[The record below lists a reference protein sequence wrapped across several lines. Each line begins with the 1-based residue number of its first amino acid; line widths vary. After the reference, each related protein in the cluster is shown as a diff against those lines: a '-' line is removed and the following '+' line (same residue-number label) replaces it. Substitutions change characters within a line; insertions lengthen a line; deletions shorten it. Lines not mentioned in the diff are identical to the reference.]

1 MEFTEDQ
8 ILRYSRHILLP
19 EVGGDGQEKLLN
31 ARVVLVGAG
40 GLGSPVGYYLA
51 AAGVGTIGVIDN
63 DRVEI
68 SNLQRQIAHNTS
80 RIGVLKAD
88 SAKETYETLNPD
100 VKVVTHKERLTS
112 KNIMDI
118 IKDYDI
124 VVDGSDNF
132 PTRYLVNDACVM
144 LKKTLVSAAVFRF
157 EGQLMTIFPGEGPC
171 YRCLFEVPPPP
182 GMVPSCQ
189 EAGILGAVTGV
200 IGTMQATEVIKV
212 ILGIGQPL
220 KGKLLL
226 WNALDMSFRTVKVP
240 RNKECPVCGEH
251 PTITELIDYEQFCSM
266 RHYLLRIANCGLRI
280 ACTDDDAGNYTL
292 RPPEHC
298 SNTATGNIPMRPA
311 ASWRG

>member
-1 MEFTEDQ
+1 MSLRPAVRNLESAIENHDMDFTEDQ

-19 EVGGDGQEKLLN
+19 EVGGEGQEKLLQ
-31 ARVVLVGAG
+31 AKVVLVGAG

-68 SNLQRQIAHNTS
+68 SNLQRQIAHHTG
-80 RIGVLKAD
+80 RLGVDKAD

-100 VKVVTHKERLTS
+100 VRVVTHKERLTS
-112 KNIMDI
+112 ANIKGI

-144 LKKTLVSAAVFRF
+144 MKKRLVSAAVFRF
-157 EGQLMTIFPGEGPC
+157 EGQVTTIVPGEGPC

-189 EAGILGAVTGV
+189 EAGILGVVTGV
-200 IGTMQATEVIKV
+200 IGTIQATEVVKL
-212 ILGIGQPL
+212 ILEIGGTL
-220 KGKLLL
+220 MGSLLL
-226 WNALDMSFRTVKVP
+226 WNALDMSFRRVKVP
-240 RNKECPVCGEH
+240 RNPDCPVCGQH

-266 RHYLLRIANCGLRI
+266 SH
-280 ACTDDDAGNYTL
+280 
-292 RPPEHC
+292 
-298 SNTATGNIPMRPA
+298 
-311 ASWRG
+311 

>member
-8 ILRYSRHILLP
+8 ILRYSRHIILP
-19 EVGGDGQEKLLN
+19 EVGGEGQEKLLN
-31 ARVVLVGAG
+31 ARVVLVGSG

-63 DRVEI
+63 DRVEM
-68 SNLQRQIAHNTS
+68 SNLQRQIAHNTG
-80 RIGVLKAD
+80 RIGVYKAD
-88 SAKETYETLNPD
+88 SAKETYETLNHD
-100 VKVVTHKERLTS
+100 VRVVTHKERLTA
-112 KNIMDI
+112 KNIKDI

-144 LKKTLVSAAVFRF
+144 LNKTLISAAVFRF
-157 EGQLMTIFPGEGPC
+157 EGQVMSIYPGKGPC

-189 EAGILGAVTGV
+189 EAGILGVVTGV
-200 IGTMQATEVIKV
+200 IGTLQATEVIKA
-212 ILGIGQPL
+212 ILDLGEPL

-240 RNKECPVCGEH
+240 RNRECPVCGEN
-251 PTITELIDYEQFCSM
+251 PTIRELIDYEWFCSM
-266 RHYLLRIANCGLRI
+266 SH
-280 ACTDDDAGNYTL
+280 
-292 RPPEHC
+292 
-298 SNTATGNIPMRPA
+298 
-311 ASWRG
+311 

>member
-1 MEFTEDQ
+1 MLPIPKSEICNPKWKTMDFTEDQ

-19 EVGGDGQEKLLN
+19 EVGGEGQEKILN
-31 ARVVLVGAG
+31 AKVVLVGAG

-63 DRVEI
+63 DHVEL

-88 SAKETYETLNPD
+88 SAKETYETLNHD
-100 VKVVTHKERLTS
+100 VTVVAHKVRLSS

-144 LKKTLVSAAVFRF
+144 QKKTLISAAVFRF
-157 EGQLMTIFPGEGPC
+157 EGQVMSIYPGDGPC

-189 EAGILGAVTGV
+189 EAGILGVVTGV
-200 IGTMQATEVIKV
+200 VGTLQATEVIKA

-240 RNKECPVCGEH
+240 RNKECPVCGAH

-266 RHYLLRIANCGLRI
+266 SH
-280 ACTDDDAGNYTL
+280 
-292 RPPEHC
+292 
-298 SNTATGNIPMRPA
+298 
-311 ASWRG
+311 

>member
-19 EVGGDGQEKLLN
+19 EVGGEGQEKILN
-31 ARVVLVGAG
+31 AKVVLVGAG

-80 RIGVLKAD
+80 RLGVLKAD
-88 SAKETYETLNPD
+88 SAKETYETLNHD

-112 KNIMDI
+112 ANIKDI

-157 EGQLMTIFPGEGPC
+157 EGQVMTIIPGQGPC

-189 EAGILGAVTGV
+189 EAGILGVVTGV
-200 IGTMQATEVIKV
+200 IGTIQATEVIKA
-212 ILGIGQPL
+212 ILAIGQPL
-220 KGKLLL
+220 VGKLLL

-240 RNKECPVCGEH
+240 WNKECPVCGEH
-251 PTITELIDYEQFCSM
+251 PTITELIDYEWFCSM
-266 RHYLLRIANCGLRI
+266 SH
-280 ACTDDDAGNYTL
+280 
-292 RPPEHC
+292 
-298 SNTATGNIPMRPA
+298 
-311 ASWRG
+311 

>member
-19 EVGGDGQEKLLN
+19 EVGGEGQEKILN

-80 RIGVLKAD
+80 RLGVLKAD
-88 SAKETYETLNPD
+88 SAKETFETLNHD
-100 VKVVTHKERLTS
+100 VKVVTYKERLTS
-112 KNIMDI
+112 ANIKDI
-118 IKDYDI
+118 IRDYDI

-157 EGQLMTIFPGEGPC
+157 EGQVMTIIPGQGPC

-189 EAGILGAVTGV
+189 EAGILGVVTGV
-200 IGTMQATEVIKV
+200 IGTIQATEVIKA
-212 ILGIGQPL
+212 ILAIGQPL
-220 KGKLLL
+220 VGKLLL

-240 RNKECPVCGEH
+240 WNKECPVCGEH
-251 PTITELIDYEQFCSM
+251 PTITELIDYEWFCSM
-266 RHYLLRIANCGLRI
+266 SH
-280 ACTDDDAGNYTL
+280 
-292 RPPEHC
+292 
-298 SNTATGNIPMRPA
+298 
-311 ASWRG
+311 

>member
-1 MEFTEDQ
+1 MRSAEWISALQSEIWNPQLKNNNMDFTEDQ

-19 EVGGDGQEKLLN
+19 EVGGDGQEKLLQ

-68 SNLQRQIAHNTS
+68 SNLQRQIAHHTG
-80 RIGVLKAD
+80 RLGVDKAD

-100 VKVVTHKERLTS
+100 VRVVTHKERLTS
-112 KNIMDI
+112 ANIKGI

-144 LKKTLVSAAVFRF
+144 LKKPLVSAAVFRF
-157 EGQLMTIFPGEGPC
+157 EGQVTTIVPGEGPC

-189 EAGILGAVTGV
+189 EAGILGVVTGV
-200 IGTMQATEVIKV
+200 IGTIQATEVVKL
-212 ILGIGQPL
+212 ILEIGGPL
-220 KGKLLL
+220 KGSLLL
-226 WNALDMSFRTVKVP
+226 WNALDMSFRRVKVP
-240 RNKECPVCGEH
+240 RNPDCPVCGQH
-251 PTITELIDYEQFCSM
+251 PTITELIDYEQFCSIS
-266 RHYLLRIANCGLRI
+266 H
-280 ACTDDDAGNYTL
+280 
-292 RPPEHC
+292 
-298 SNTATGNIPMRPA
+298 
-311 ASWRG
+311 

>member
-19 EVGGDGQEKLLN
+19 EVGGDGQEKILN
-31 ARVVLVGAG
+31 AKVVLVGAG

-80 RIGVLKAD
+80 RIGVFKAD
-88 SAKETYETLNPD
+88 SAKETYETLNHD

-132 PTRYLVNDACVM
+132 PDPISRERCLRHAQENARERRGLPVRRPGDDH
-144 LKKTLVSAAVFRF
+144 
-157 EGQLMTIFPGEGPC
+157 FPGRRALLSLPV
-171 YRCLFEVPPPP
+171 RDTAA
-182 GMVPSCQ
+182 
-189 EAGILGAVTGV
+189 AGHGAVLPG
-200 IGTMQATEVIKV
+200 G
-212 ILGIGQPL
+212 GHPGR
-220 KGKLLL
+220 GDRRDR
-226 WNALDMSFRTVKVP
+226 NASRRP
-240 RNKECPVCGEH
+240 R
-251 PTITELIDYEQFCSM
+251 
-266 RHYLLRIANCGLRI
+266 
-280 ACTDDDAGNYTL
+280 
-292 RPPEHC
+292 
-298 SNTATGNIPMRPA
+298 
-311 ASWRG
+311 